1 MKLGHFCKELFFLP
15 SPSTRS
21 SIAMILFLTFLV
33 EYYIEFFNIIS
44 SFGYYQFFSLRSGS
58 SDDENHTILD
68 SCNGRVRRTDGR
80 YVYHMRTSP
89 PYLMGCFRG
98 ALGLGV
104 AHGKSLSKRC
114 PEVVGSGEEGVKG
127 MEGVSGGVSEGN
139 LVVVNNWRSW
149 SDDTG
154 WSNHSAMHHTTQ
166 SMCNVA
172 SKVSLDVFIRRFFF
186 FFSKYLS
193 LGDNFFFFGLKKTSL
208 ILLLFVVCCLFFFQC
223 I

>member
-1 MKLGHFCKELFFLP
+1 
-15 SPSTRS
+15 
-21 SIAMILFLTFLV
+21 
-33 EYYIEFFNIIS
+33 
-44 SFGYYQFFSLRSGS
+44 
-58 SDDENHTILD
+58 
-68 SCNGRVRRTDGR
+68 
-80 YVYHMRTSP
+80 MRTSP

-114 PEVVGSGEEGVKG
+114 PEVVGSGEEGVEGGVSG

-172 SKVSLDVFIRRFFF
+172 SKVSLHVF
-186 FFSKYLS
+186 KYLS
-193 LGDNFFFFGLKKTSL
+193 LGDNFFFDPRHTL
-208 ILLLFVVCCLFFFQC
+208 ILLFFFFLTLSPSPPSLLSLLTTSPWQQLRAHKTESLVEMMSHQWC
-223 I
+223 EESSV